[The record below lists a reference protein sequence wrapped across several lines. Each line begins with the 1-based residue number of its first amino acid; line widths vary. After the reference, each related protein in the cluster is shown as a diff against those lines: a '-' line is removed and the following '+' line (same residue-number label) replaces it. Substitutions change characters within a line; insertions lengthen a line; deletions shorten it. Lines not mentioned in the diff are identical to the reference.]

1 MTFLTQEV
9 EIAAPIILSPQ
20 QRAALFDPPDDPA
33 VIQRLFTLG
42 PEDLAQ
48 VMRRRRAF
56 NRIGFAVQLSY
67 LRHPGRPLE
76 LGEVPPRAVI
86 ELLAGQVGCE
96 LTAFGEYA
104 GRETTLREHRAEIEA
119 WLGLR
124 TFDRADRSTM
134 LAVAIG
140 VSATTDRGEAIV
152 AAMVQSLRSAS
163 IVLPAPST
171 LERVALIARAQ
182 ARRQAFISLVRD
194 LTPEQ
199 AAGLDDLLSSPDPGG
214 RTRLAWVREWPEA
227 PSAGNLKA
235 LLERLKHIRA
245 LAIEPDRVRRVHAS
259 RYGVIAR
266 EAAIMSAQHLS
277 RLERRRRLATLVA
290 FSVEMGVALT
300 DAAVGMVEKMVGSM
314 FRRAERTRSE
324 RLVDDAKL
332 LKETARVHVRLGRAL
347 IKVRREG
354 GDPMQAISERV
365 GWDALERSVLEAEGL
380 TRAGDDGMEEVLER
394 YPAVRKFAPSFLS
407 AFTFRAGRPSDP
419 LLGAV
424 DLLTRF
430 YAEGRTTLPRR
441 VPSSFLKPR
450 WRKVV
455 FPEDGSFNRRA
466 YEIATLVHL
475 RDRLGSGGV
484 WVDGSRA
491 YRTLDDFLL
500 PQPAFAAMRAD
511 GRLGLSVADDV
522 STWLAD
528 RRARTALRMGE
539 VERGAAAGDLADVVI
554 EDGELTISPLR
565 RAVPDE
571 AEALKARLYGLLPRV
586 RITELLAEVA
596 AWTNFADRFVHVR
609 TGAPATD
616 QSALMGAILADA
628 TNLGLSRMAES
639 SRGLTHARLLWT
651 AEWHVRDE
659 TYAAALAAIVD
670 HHHAHPLASIW
681 GPGDT
686 SSSDGQFFRA
696 GGRGEAR
703 ADHNARYGSEP
714 GVLFYTH
721 VSDRFAPF
729 HTKVIAAN
737 AGEAAHVIDGLLN
750 HESGLRIREHATDT
764 AGAVDH
770 VFGLCH
776 LLGFRFAPRIRD
788 LSERRLYAL
797 GDLTR
802 FPILRALVAGPINV
816 RAIEE
821 HWDETL
827 RLSASIKA
835 GTVTA
840 SVMLKKL
847 ARYPRQNP
855 VARALREI
863 GRVERTLFMLDW
875 FDDAEL
881 RRRTGANLNKGE
893 ARNALARAVFF
904 NRLGEL
910 RDRSFENQQHRA
922 SGLNLV
928 ASAIILW
935 NTVYLD
941 RAVHHLRTQG
951 VTVPD
956 KLLAHVAPLG
966 WEHVSLTG
974 DYLWSEVDKPRER
987 FRPLRTGSSTSRP

>member
-1 MTFLTQEV
+1 MATPT
-9 EIAAPIILSPQ
+9 ILSPL
-20 QRAALFDPPDDPA
+20 QRAALFDPPGDPA
-33 VIQRLFTLG
+33 VVQRLYTLG
-42 PEDLAQ
+42 TEDLAQ
-48 VMRRRRAF
+48 TFRRRRAF
-56 NRIGFAVQLSY
+56 NRLGFAVQLSY

-76 LGEVPPRAVI
+76 RGEAPPPALI
-86 ELLAGQVGCE
+86 ELLASQIGCE
-96 LTAFGEYA
+96 PRMFGEYA

-124 TFDRADRSTM
+124 AFDRTDRSNV
-134 LAVAIG
+134 LGVAID
-140 VSATTDRGEAIV
+140 VAAATDRGEAIV
-152 AAMVQSLRSAS
+152 LAMVEHLRAAG

-182 ARRQAFISLVRD
+182 ARRQAFVALARD
-194 LTPEQ
+194 LTQKQ
-199 AAGLDDLLSSPDPGG
+199 AEGLDGLLAAHDTGA

-235 LLERLKHIRA
+235 LLERLNHLRT
-245 LAIEPDRVRRVHAS
+245 LAIEPNRARRVNAS
-259 RYGVIAR
+259 RYAVIAR
-266 EAAIMSAQHLS
+266 EAAIMSAQHLG

-290 FSVEMGVALT
+290 FSVEMEVALT
-300 DAAVGMVEKMVGSM
+300 DAAVSMVEKMVGSM

-324 RLVDDAKL
+324 RLLDDAKR
-332 LKETARVHVRLGRAL
+332 LKATARVHARLGRAL
-347 IKVRREG
+347 IDVRQHG
-354 GDPMQAISERV
+354 GDPMLEIEARV
-365 GWDALERSVLEAEGL
+365 GWEALERSVLEAEGL

-394 YPAVRKFAPSFLS
+394 YPAVRKFAPAFLS
-407 AFTFRAGRPSDP
+407 AFAFRAGRPSDP
-419 LLGAV
+419 LLSAV
-424 DLLTRF
+424 ELLSRF
-430 YAEGRTTLPRR
+430 YAEGRTNFPKRA
-441 VPSSFLKPR
+441 PSSFLKPR

-475 RDRLGSGGV
+475 RERLGSGGV

-500 PQPAFAAMRAD
+500 PQPAFTAMRSDAQ
-511 GRLGLSVADDV
+511 LGLAVADDF
-522 STWLAD
+522 STWIAE
-528 RRARTALRMGE
+528 RRARTAQRMSE
-539 VERGAAAGDLADVVI
+539 VERAAAAGDLPDVVI

-571 AEALKARLYGLLPRV
+571 VESLKARLYALLPRV

-596 AWTNFADRFVHVR
+596 AWTGFAERFAHVR
-609 TGAPATD
+609 TGAPAAD
-616 QSALMGAILADA
+616 QPALMGAILADA

-651 AEWHVRDE
+651 AEWHIRDE
-659 TYAAALAAIVD
+659 TYAAALATVVD
-670 HHHAHPLASIW
+670 HHHAHPLASVW

-721 VSDRFAPF
+721 ISDRFAPF

-750 HESGLRIREHATDT
+750 HESQLNIREHATDT

-788 LSERRLYAL
+788 LNERRLYAL

-802 FPILRALVAGPINV
+802 FPTLRPLVAGPISV
-816 RAIEE
+816 RAVEE

-827 RLSASIKA
+827 RLAASIKA

-847 ARYPRQNP
+847 AGYPRQNP

-875 FDDAEL
+875 FDDPEL

-910 RDRSFENQQHRA
+910 RDRTFENQRHRA

-941 RAVHHLRTQG
+941 RAVRHLKAEG
-951 VTVPD
+951 AAVPD
-956 KLLAHVAPLG
+956 ELLAHVTPLG

-974 DYLWSEVDKPRER
+974 DYLWSEIDKPRER
-987 FRPLRTGSSTSRP
+987 FRPLRTGPSPRRP